1 MHILM
6 ISSLCIQNVFLPFL
20 PSQHPYEV
28 AMKQPHIA
36 FELTSPT
43 VLCLYF
49 VLHIVPLAH
58 NALRVERD
66 EVN

>member
-1 MHILM
+1 M
-6 ISSLCIQNVFLPFL
+6 CFFLFL
-20 PSQHPYEV
+20 PSQHPCEV